1 MAIYQDREAFIPYRR
16 ADLIELCVED
26 GQLAGADVPKFRN
39 FCEILAAYYHF
50 NLHQKLELLKD
61 NYAPFNPDADTKF
74 RNELTTDKKAKMQA
88 QLVSVFENIL
98 NQANYL
104 MLDKKLLQLALQ
116 EKSLIELKT
125 QIDFEDFDQIVCYYR
140 GDRKQKILV
149 KKLLKNV
156 EKTIEVFERVV
167 LLLKFKD
174 YSYFESKKIQVEK
187 LNFKPGKIYIY
198 FYKNIPKYDL
208 EFLFPNIKLSMT
220 WKDRLLFGIPAVG
233 AGIPLILKVIPQLFL
248 IVGVILF
255 VFFPHSGL
263 VKFISEDQVRN
274 IMPILVAL
282 LSLIVGLGGFAF
294 RQYNNYKNKKI
305 KFQKDITDTLFFRNL
320 ANNASVFGSLIDD
333 AEEEECKEIILLYY
347 HLITSKTPL
356 NPEQLDDR
364 IEAWM
369 EEKFGTKIDFDI
381 NGPLRNLEAIRGK
394 IVKEGEAEA
403 STPEIP
409 LLTYDNQGFCQV
421 PSLDDAKTIVDYV
434 WDNAFLYAK

>member
-1 MAIYQDREAFIPYRR
+1 MAVYQDREAFIPYRR
-16 ADLIELCVED
+16 SDLIELCVED
-26 GQLAGADVPKFRN
+26 GQLATADVPKFRN
-39 FCEILAAYYHF
+39 FCEILSAYYHF
-50 NLHQKLELLKD
+50 TLHQKLELLKS
-61 NYAPFNPDADTKF
+61 NYAPFNPDTDTKF
-74 RNELTTDKKAKMQA
+74 INELTPDQKANMQA
-88 QLVSVFENIL
+88 QLVTVFENIL
-98 NQANYL
+98 SQANYISL
-104 MLDKKLLQLALQ
+104 NKKMLQLALK

-125 QIDFEDFDQIVCYYR
+125 QIDFADFDQIVFYYR
-140 GDRKQKILV
+140 GDRKQKIFF
-149 KKLLKNV
+149 KKLWKNL

-167 LLLKFKD
+167 LLLKFKNPK
-174 YSYFESKKIQVEK
+174 YFESKKISIK
-187 LNFKPGKIYIY
+187 NLNFKPGKIYIY
-198 FYKNIPKYDL
+198 FYKNIPKYDI

-233 AGIPLILKVIPQLFL
+233 AGIPLVLRVIPQLFL

-255 VFFPHSGL
+255 VFFGQSSL
-263 VKFISEDQVRN
+263 VKFISQDQVRN

-333 AEEEECKEIILLYY
+333 AEEEECKEIILVYY
-347 HLITSKTPL
+347 HLMTSKTPL

-394 IVKEGEAEA
+394 IVKAGETEA

-421 PSLDDAKTIVDYV
+421 LSLDDAKTIVDYV

>member
-26 GQLAGADVPKFRN
+26 GQLAAADVPKFRN
-39 FCEILAAYYHF
+39 FCEILSAYYHF
-50 NLHQKLELLKD
+50 NFHQKLELLKD
-61 NYAPFNPDADTKF
+61 NYALFNPDADTKF
-74 RNELTTDKKAKMQA
+74 RSELTKDDKAKMEA
-88 QLVSVFENIL
+88 ELVTVFENIL
-98 NQANYL
+98 TQANYL
-104 MLDKKLLQLALQ
+104 ALEDKMLQLALQ

-125 QIDFEDFDQIVCYYR
+125 QIDFADFDQIVCYYR
-140 GDRKQKILV
+140 GDRKQKILC

-174 YSYFESKKIQVEK
+174 SRYFDSKKIQIEQV
-187 LNFKPGKIYIY
+187 NFKPGKIYIY
-198 FYKNIPKYDL
+198 LYKNIPKYDL

-233 AGIPLILKVIPQLFL
+233 AGIPLVLRVIPQLFL
-248 IVGVILF
+248 IVGVIIF

-282 LSLIVGLGGFAF
+282 LSLIVALGGFAF

-333 AEEEECKEIILLYY
+333 AEEEECKEIILVYY
-347 HLITSKTPL
+347 HLMTSKNPL
-356 NPEQLDDR
+356 NTEQLDDR

-409 LLTYDNQGFCQV
+409 LLTYDERGFCQV

>member
-1 MAIYQDREAFIPYRR
+1 MAVYQDREAFIPYRR
-16 ADLIELCVED
+16 SDLIELCVED
-26 GQLAGADVPKFRN
+26 GQLAAADVSKFRN
-39 FCEILAAYYHF
+39 LCEILSAYYHF
-50 NLHQKLELLKD
+50 NLHQQLELLKS

-74 RNELTTDKKAKMQA
+74 RNELTTDQKANMQA
-88 QLVSVFENIL
+88 QLVTVFENIL
-98 NQANYL
+98 TQANYIRL
-104 MLDKKLLQLALQ
+104 NKKMLQLAVQ

-125 QIDFEDFDQIVCYYR
+125 QIDFADFDQIVFYYR

-156 EKTIEVFERVV
+156 EKTIQVFERVV
-167 LLLKFKD
+167 LLLKSKN
-174 YSYFESKKIQVEK
+174 YRYFESKNSSIKN

-208 EFLFPNIKLSMT
+208 EFLFPNIKISMT

-233 AGIPLILKVIPQLFL
+233 AGIPLVLKIIPELL
-248 IVGVILF
+248 AIVGVILF
-255 VFFPHSGL
+255 VFFGQSIL
-263 VKFISEDQVRN
+263 VKYISQDQVRN
-274 IMPILVAL
+274 IMPILVAF

-305 KFQKDITDTLFFRNL
+305 KFQKEITDTLFFRNL
-320 ANNASVFGSLIDD
+320 ANNASVFSCLIDD
-333 AEEEECKEIILLYY
+333 AEEEECKEIILVYY
-347 HLITSKTPL
+347 HLMTSKTPV

-369 EEKFGTKIDFDI
+369 AEKFGTKIDFDI

-434 WDNAFLYAK
+434 WDNIFLYAK